1 MKSRLHTLGWKALD
15 LIFPPRC
22 AGCDQWGER
31 YCASCQEKT
40 KLISSPICQICGEP
54 VSGGECSTCRR
65 CRASKLFYTAIRS
78 WAYFEGP
85 LQKAIHKLK
94 YKKDLGLS
102 EILAQPMI
110 QLLAEQKWK
119 IDLIIAIPLD
129 NNRQRER
136 GFNQSLCI
144 ARPIAWSN
152 EIMIKPSAIRRVK
165 ITRSQVGLSL
175 EERKNNVADVFCA
188 EQKIVYG
195 KSILVVDDVVTTGST
210 INSCAA
216 ALSKAGALHVY
227 GITLARSMRL

>member
-1 MKSRLHTLGWKALD
+1 MKSRFYALGWKTLD

-31 YCASCQEKT
+31 YCASCQDQT
-40 KLISSPICQICGEP
+40 KLISTPLCQICGEP
-54 VSGGECSTCRR
+54 ISGGESATCRR
-65 CRASKLFYTAIRS
+65 CRVSVISYSAIRS

-119 IDLIIAIPLD
+119 IDLITAIPLD
-129 NNRQRER
+129 EIKQRER
-136 GFNQSLCI
+136 GFNQSLYL
-144 ARPIAWSN
+144 ARPIAWS
-152 EIMIKPSAIRRVK
+152 IKAMIKPSAIRRIK
-165 ITRSQVGLSL
+165 ITRSQVGLSI
-175 EERKNNVADVFCA
+175 EERKKNVEGVFRA
-188 EQKIVYG
+188 ERELVSG

-216 ALSKAGALHVY
+216 ALLKAGALRIY
-227 GITLARSMRL
+227 GLTLARSVRP

>member
-1 MKSRLHTLGWKALD
+1 MKSRLHTLGWKTLD

-22 AGCDQWGER
+22 AGCEQWGER
-31 YCASCQEKT
+31 YCASCQEQT

-54 VSGGECSTCRR
+54 ASGGESATCRR
-65 CRASKLFYTAIRS
+65 CRASKIFYTAIRS

-102 EILAQPMI
+102 EILAQPLI

-129 NNRQRER
+129 GNRQRER
-136 GFNQSLCI
+136 GFNQSLYI

-152 EIMIKPSAIRRVK
+152 EIIIKPSAIRRVK

-216 ALSKAGALHVY
+216 ALSKAGALRIY
-227 GITLARSMRL
+227 GLTLARSMRL

>member
-1 MKSRLHTLGWKALD
+1 MRSRLYTLGWKALD

-31 YCASCQEKT
+31 FCASCQEQT
-40 KLISSPICQICGEP
+40 KLVSSPICQICGEP
-54 VSGGECSTCRR
+54 IPGGENAICPR
-65 CRASKLFYTAIRS
+65 CRASQIYYSAIRS

-94 YKKDLGLS
+94 YRKDLGLS

-110 QLLAEQKWK
+110 QLLAEQKWQ
-119 IDLIIAIPLD
+119 IDLITAIPLD
-129 NNRQRER
+129 ENRQRER
-136 GFNQSLCI
+136 GFNQSLYL

-152 EIMIKPSAIRRVK
+152 EVMIKPSAIRRTK

-175 EERKNNVADVFCA
+175 EERKMNVADVFSA
-188 EQKIVYG
+188 KQELVSG

-216 ALSKAGALHVY
+216 ALAKAGALHIY
-227 GITLARSMRL
+227 ALTLARSMRP

>member
-1 MKSRLHTLGWKALD
+1 MKSRLHTLGWKTLD

-22 AGCDQWGER
+22 AGCEQWGER
-31 YCASCQEKT
+31 YCASCQGQT

-54 VSGGECSTCRR
+54 VSGGESATCRR
-65 CRASKLFYTAIRS
+65 CRASKIFYTTIRS

-102 EILAQPMI
+102 EILAQPLI

-129 NNRQRER
+129 GNRQRER
-136 GFNQSLCI
+136 GFNQSLYI

-152 EIMIKPSAIRRVK
+152 EIIIKPSAIRRVK

-175 EERKNNVADVFCA
+175 EERKKNVADVFCA

-216 ALSKAGALHVY
+216 ALSKAGALRIY
-227 GITLARSMRL
+227 GLTLARSMRL

>member
-1 MKSRLHTLGWKALD
+1 MKSRLYTLGWKTLD

-22 AGCDQWGER
+22 AGCEQWGER
-31 YCASCQEKT
+31 YCASCQEQT
-40 KLISSPICQICGEP
+40 KFISSPICQICGEP
-54 VSGGECSTCRR
+54 ISGGEYATCRR
-65 CRASKLFYTAIRS
+65 CRASITFYSAIRS

-94 YKKDLGLS
+94 YRKDLGLS

-119 IDLIIAIPLD
+119 IDLITAIPLD
-129 NNRQRER
+129 ENKQRER
-136 GFNQSLCI
+136 GFNQSLFL
-144 ARPIAWSN
+144 ARSIAWSN
-152 EIMIKPSAIRRVK
+152 RIMIKSSAIKRVK

-175 EERKNNVADVFCA
+175 EERKKNVADVFSA
-188 EQKIVYG
+188 EQELVNG

-216 ALSKAGALHVY
+216 ALSKAGALHIY
-227 GITLARSMRL
+227 GLTLARSMRL

>member
-1 MKSRLHTLGWKALD
+1 LD

-31 YCASCQEKT
+31 YCASCQEQT
-40 KLISSPICQICGEP
+40 KFISSPICQICGEP
-54 VSGGECSTCRR
+54 ISGGERTTCRR
-65 CRASKLFYTAIRS
+65 CRTSNTFYSAIRS

-94 YKKDLGLS
+94 YRRDLGLS

-119 IDLIIAIPLD
+119 IDLITAIPLD
-129 NNRQRER
+129 EIKQRER
-136 GFNQSLCI
+136 GFNQSLYL
-144 ARPIAWSN
+144 ARSIAWSN
-152 EIMIKPSAIRRVK
+152 RVRIKPSAIRRVK

-175 EERKNNVADVFCA
+175 EERKKNVADVFSA
-188 EQKIVYG
+188 EQELVYG

-216 ALSKAGALHVY
+216 ALSKAGAIHIY
-227 GITLARSMRL
+227 GLTLARSMRL